1 MANNPQQ
8 REKTDCFYRITTDQT
23 TLYALSAQFIRF
35 YFQTAKSTVS
45 TEKFA
50 KDFFV
55 RNMIE
60 QNNPVLDIPFFLNSI
75 KKDFFPKEFRLILDP
90 NNTNAGGEDPKK
102 TISDAFLLRK
112 REIIAYYEELLK
124 IALQSNTPT
133 KLMTIAEFAE
143 YLSISQDTARELIKT
158 NKIPYY
164 AISERG
170 FRISVTALNTFLAAK
185 KSNKVAVTSEID
197 GSKSFTAIRDARA
210 KQKVQKQ
217 AQQPQKSS
225 NTNAKPQQEQQKK
238 NQGQAQNQ
246 QKSKPNNQQNN
257 NKNKPQ
263 NAQNQAKP
271 KPQKQQQIGEN
282 QRKNSAVEAEK
293 EKKDDFV
300 MPTVK
305 TLDVSINEPKKKQ
318 ESGVEKFNFD
328 DPKNIDFVGEDA
340 ETTLV
345 DAPKEQKEEKESKNE
360 TTENQNENQEKV
372 SNDAPL
378 EQSNSAKSEDK
389 KPKIDLEELNA
400 KPIPT
405 KNELTITEAE
415 RQLDEAL
422 KAQAEGKSISD
433 EKQEKPEKPQKKARK
448 KKVEVFGADLTID
461 DMMAEVKKAA
471 KEEPESA
478 DNKDVQAEE
487 KFSFDTEEEP
497 EDIPKEPEESSKIN
511 ADSDLDAEK
520 ETKIQ
525 DEKTTKE
532 DTQPTKKEN
541 TNTANEE
548 LDDADIAKSIT
559 QELSNQSSE
568 EASNN
573 ADVEPF
579 GFSDDDFDED
589 SIITP
594 FVPAPHADA
603 FADVEQ
609 GEENKENSSFDIIK
623 ENADEESDE
632 AKKEPKAAKK
642 RRPSIKYNTKE

>member
-55 RNMIE
+55 RNLIE

-75 KKDFFPKEFRLILDP
+75 KKDFFPKEFRLMLDP
-90 NNTNAGGEDPKK
+90 NNQNAGGEETKK

-112 REIIAYYEELLK
+112 REVIAYYEELLK

-164 AISERG
+164 ALSERG

-185 KSNKVAVTSEID
+185 KSNKIAVTSEID
-197 GSKSFTAIRDARA
+197 GSKSFTAIRDARVN
-210 KQKVQKQ
+210 QKAQRQ
-217 AQQPQKSS
+217 GQQPQKPS
-225 NTNAKPQQEQQKK
+225 NTNTKQQQEQQKK
-238 NQGQAQNQ
+238 NQGQTQNQ
-246 QKSKPNNQQNN
+246 QKDKPNNQQNN
-257 NKNKPQ
+257 NQNKPQ

-271 KPQKQQQIGEN
+271 KPQKQQQISEN

-328 DPKNIDFVGEDA
+328 DPKNIDFVGEDT
-340 ETTLV
+340 ETTLI
-345 DAPKEQKEEKESKNE
+345 DAPKEQEEEKDLKNKP
-360 TTENQNENQEKV
+360 TENTGKA

-378 EQSNSAKSEDK
+378 EQSESTKSEDE

-405 KNELTITEAE
+405 VNALTITEAE

-422 KAQAEGKSISD
+422 KAQEEGKSTPD

-448 KKVEVFGADLTID
+448 KNVEVFGADLTID
-461 DMMAEVKKAA
+461 DMMVEVEKAA

-487 KFSFDTEEEP
+487 KFNFDTEEEQ
-497 EDIPKEPEESSKIN
+497 KEVEKSNETN
-511 ADSDLDAEK
+511 GDGDLDSENYAEK
-520 ETKIQ
+520 PIEEDVKATR
-525 DEKTTKE
+525 KE
-532 DTQPTKKEN
+532 SK
-541 TNTANEE
+541 NTANED
-548 LDDADIAKSIT
+548 LDDADIAKSIA
-559 QELSNQSSE
+559 QELSNRSSE

-579 GFSDDDFDED
+579 DFSDDDFDED
-589 SIITP
+589 SIITL
-594 FVPAPHADA
+594 VTSAPHTENSVMEAQK
-603 FADVEQ
+603 EQ
-609 GEENKENSSFDIIK
+609 KEENSSFDIIK

-642 RRPSIKYNTKE
+642 HRPLIKYNTKE

>member
-23 TLYALSAQFIRF
+23 TLYALSAQFVRF

-75 KKDFFPKEFRLILDP
+75 KKDFFPKEFRLMLDP
-90 NNTNAGGEDPKK
+90 NSQNAGGEEPKK

-112 REIIAYYEELLK
+112 REVIAYYEELLK

-164 AISERG
+164 ALSERG
-170 FRISVTALNTFLAAK
+170 FRISVTAMNTFLAAK
-185 KSNKVAVTSEID
+185 KSNKIAVTSEID
-197 GSKSFTAIRDARA
+197 GSKSFTAIRDARVN
-210 KQKVQKQ
+210 QKAQRQ
-217 AQQPQKSS
+217 AQQPQKPS
-225 NTNAKPQQEQQKK
+225 NTSTKPQQEQQKK
-238 NQGQAQNQ
+238 SQEQVKNQ
-246 QKSKPNNQQNN
+246 QKNKPNNQQNN
-257 NKNKPQ
+257 SQNKPQ
-263 NAQNQAKP
+263 QSQNQTKP
-271 KPQKQQQIGEN
+271 KLQKQQQIGEN
-282 QRKNSAVEAEK
+282 QRKNSIIEAEK

-345 DAPKEQKEEKESKNE
+345 DAPKEQEEEKDLKNE
-360 TTENQNENQEKV
+360 PTENTGKA

-378 EQSNSAKSEDK
+378 EQSESIKSEDE

-405 KNELTITEAE
+405 VNALTITEAE

-422 KAQAEGKSISD
+422 KAQAEGKSTPD

-448 KKVEVFGADLTID
+448 KNVEVFGADLTID
-461 DMMAEVKKAA
+461 DMMVEVEKAA

-487 KFSFDTEEEP
+487 KFNFDTEEEQ
-497 EDIPKEPEESSKIN
+497 KEVEKSNETN
-511 ADSDLDAEK
+511 GDGDLDSENYAEK
-520 ETKIQ
+520 PIEEDVKATR
-525 DEKTTKE
+525 KE
-532 DTQPTKKEN
+532 SK
-541 TNTANEE
+541 NTANEE
-548 LDDADIAKSIT
+548 LDDADIAKSIA
-559 QELSNQSSE
+559 QELSNRSSE

-579 GFSDDDFDED
+579 DFSDDDFDED

-594 FVPAPHADA
+594 VTSAPHTENSVMEAQK
-603 FADVEQ
+603 EQ
-609 GEENKENSSFDIIK
+609 KEENSSFDIIK

-642 RRPSIKYNTKE
+642 HRPLIKYNTKE

>member
-55 RNMIE
+55 RNLIE

-75 KKDFFPKEFRLILDP
+75 KKDFFPKEFRLMLDP
-90 NNTNAGGEDPKK
+90 NNQNAGGEETKK

-112 REIIAYYEELLK
+112 REVIAYYEELLK

-164 AISERG
+164 ALSERG

-185 KSNKVAVTSEID
+185 KSNKIAVTSEID
-197 GSKSFTAIRDARA
+197 GSKSFTAIRDARVN
-210 KQKVQKQ
+210 QKAQRQ
-217 AQQPQKSS
+217 GQQPQKPS
-225 NTNAKPQQEQQKK
+225 NTNTKQQQEQQKK
-238 NQGQAQNQ
+238 NQGQTQNQ
-246 QKSKPNNQQNN
+246 QKDKPNNQQNN
-257 NKNKPQ
+257 NQNKPQ

-271 KPQKQQQIGEN
+271 KPQKQQQISEN

-328 DPKNIDFVGEDA
+328 DPKNIDFVGEDT
-340 ETTLV
+340 ETTLI
-345 DAPKEQKEEKESKNE
+345 DAPKEQEEEKDLKNKP
-360 TTENQNENQEKV
+360 TENTGKA

-378 EQSNSAKSEDK
+378 EQSESTKSEDE

-405 KNELTITEAE
+405 VNALTITEAE

-422 KAQAEGKSISD
+422 KAQEEGKSTPD

-448 KKVEVFGADLTID
+448 KNVEVFGADLTID
-461 DMMAEVKKAA
+461 DMMVEVEKAA

-487 KFSFDTEEEP
+487 KFNFDTEEEQ
-497 EDIPKEPEESSKIN
+497 KEVEKSNETN
-511 ADSDLDAEK
+511 GDGDLDSENYAEK
-520 ETKIQ
+520 PIEEDVKATR
-525 DEKTTKE
+525 KE
-532 DTQPTKKEN
+532 SK
-541 TNTANEE
+541 NTANED
-548 LDDADIAKSIT
+548 LDDADIAKSIA
-559 QELSNQSSE
+559 QELSNRSSE

-579 GFSDDDFDED
+579 DFSDDDFDED

-594 FVPAPHADA
+594 VTSAPHTENSVMEAQK
-603 FADVEQ
+603 EQ
-609 GEENKENSSFDIIK
+609 KEENSSFDIIK

-642 RRPSIKYNTKE
+642 HRPLIKYNTKE

>member
-246 QKSKPNNQQNN
+246 QKSKPNNQQNSN
-257 NKNKPQ
+257 QNKPQ
-263 NAQNQAKP
+263 QPQNQTKP
-271 KPQKQQQIGEN
+271 KPQKQQQNSEN
-282 QRKNSAVEAEK
+282 QRKNSVVEAEK
-293 EKKDDFV
+293 EKKDNFV
-300 MPTVK
+300 MPPVK

-318 ESGVEKFNFD
+318 ESDVEKFDFD

-378 EQSNSAKSEDK
+378 EQSESEKPEDE

-497 EDIPKEPEESSKIN
+497 EDALKESKKSSKIN
-511 ADSDLDAEK
+511 ADRDLDVENDAEK
-520 ETKIQ
+520 SVE
-525 DEKTTKE
+525 E
-532 DTQPTKKEN
+532 DAQPTEKEN
-541 TNTANEE
+541 TNTVNEE
-548 LDDADIAKSIT
+548 LDDADIAKSIA

-579 GFSDDDFDED
+579 DFSDDDFDED

-594 FVPAPHADA
+594 FAPASRADA
-603 FADVEQ
+603 FAGVEQ
-609 GEENKENSSFDIIK
+609 EEGREENSSFDIIE
-623 ENADEESDE
+623 ENADEESDKV
-632 AKKEPKAAKK
+632 KKESKTARK
-642 RRPSIKYNTKE
+642 RRPLIKYNTKE

>member
-246 QKSKPNNQQNN
+246 QKSKPNNQQNSN
-257 NKNKPQ
+257 QNKPQ
-263 NAQNQAKP
+263 QPQNQTKP
-271 KPQKQQQIGEN
+271 KPQKQQQNSEN
-282 QRKNSAVEAEK
+282 QRKNSVVEAEK
-293 EKKDDFV
+293 EKKDNFV
-300 MPTVK
+300 MPPVK

-318 ESGVEKFNFD
+318 ESDVEKFDFD

-378 EQSNSAKSEDK
+378 EQSESEKPEDE

-497 EDIPKEPEESSKIN
+497 EDALKESKKSSKIN
-511 ADSDLDAEK
+511 ADRDLDVENDAEK
-520 ETKIQ
+520 SVE
-525 DEKTTKE
+525 E
-532 DTQPTKKEN
+532 DAQPTEKEN

-548 LDDADIAKSIT
+548 LDDADIAKSIA

-579 GFSDDDFDED
+579 DFSDDDFDED

-594 FVPAPHADA
+594 FAPASRADA
-603 FADVEQ
+603 FAGVEQ
-609 GEENKENSSFDIIK
+609 EEGREENSSFDIIE
-623 ENADEESDE
+623 ENADEESDKV
-632 AKKEPKAAKK
+632 KKESKTARK
-642 RRPSIKYNTKE
+642 RRPLIKYNTKE

>member
-60 QNNPVLDIPFFLNSI
+60 QNSPVLDIPFFLNSI

-246 QKSKPNNQQNN
+246 QKSKPNNQQNSN
-257 NKNKPQ
+257 QNKPQ
-263 NAQNQAKP
+263 QPQNQTKP
-271 KPQKQQQIGEN
+271 KPQKQQQNSEN
-282 QRKNSAVEAEK
+282 QRKNSVVEAEK
-293 EKKDDFV
+293 EKKDNFV
-300 MPTVK
+300 MPPVK

-318 ESGVEKFNFD
+318 ESDVEKFDFD

-360 TTENQNENQEKV
+360 TTENQNKNQEKV

-378 EQSNSAKSEDK
+378 EQSESEKPEDE

-497 EDIPKEPEESSKIN
+497 EDALKESKKSSKIN
-511 ADSDLDAEK
+511 ADRDLDVENDAEK
-520 ETKIQ
+520 SVE
-525 DEKTTKE
+525 E
-532 DTQPTKKEN
+532 DAQPTEKEN

-548 LDDADIAKSIT
+548 LDDADIAKSIA

-579 GFSDDDFDED
+579 DFSDDDFDED

-594 FVPAPHADA
+594 VTSAPHTENSVMEAQK
-603 FADVEQ
+603 EQ
-609 GEENKENSSFDIIK
+609 KEENSSSDIIK

-642 RRPSIKYNTKE
+642 HRPLIKYNTKE

>member
-75 KKDFFPKEFRLILDP
+75 KKDFFPKEFRLMLDP
-90 NNTNAGGEDPKK
+90 NSQNAGGEEPKK

-112 REIIAYYEELLK
+112 REVIAYYEELLK

-164 AISERG
+164 ALSERG
-170 FRISVTALNTFLAAK
+170 FRISVTAMNTFLAAK
-185 KSNKVAVTSEID
+185 KSNKIAVTSEID
-197 GSKSFTAIRDARA
+197 GSKSFTAIRDARVN
-210 KQKVQKQ
+210 QKAQRQ
-217 AQQPQKSS
+217 AQQPQKPS
-225 NTNAKPQQEQQKK
+225 NTSTKPQQEQQKK
-238 NQGQAQNQ
+238 SQEQVKNQ
-246 QKSKPNNQQNN
+246 QKNKPNNQQNN
-257 NKNKPQ
+257 SQNKPQ
-263 NAQNQAKP
+263 QSQNQTKP
-271 KPQKQQQIGEN
+271 KLQKQQQIGEN

-340 ETTLV
+340 ETTLIN
-345 DAPKEQKEEKESKNE
+345 APKEQEEEKDLKNKP
-360 TTENQNENQEKV
+360 TENTGKA

-378 EQSNSAKSEDK
+378 EQSESTKSEDE

-405 KNELTITEAE
+405 VNALTITEAE

-422 KAQAEGKSISD
+422 KAQAEGKSTPD
-433 EKQEKPEKPQKKARK
+433 EKQEKPEKQQKKARK
-448 KKVEVFGADLTID
+448 KNVEVFGADLTID
-461 DMMAEVKKAA
+461 DMMVEVEKAA

-487 KFSFDTEEEP
+487 KFNFDTEEEQ
-497 EDIPKEPEESSKIN
+497 KEVEKSNETN
-511 ADSDLDAEK
+511 GDGDLDSENYAEK
-520 ETKIQ
+520 PIEEDVKATR
-525 DEKTTKE
+525 KE
-532 DTQPTKKEN
+532 SK
-541 TNTANEE
+541 NTANED
-548 LDDADIAKSIT
+548 LDDADIAKSIA
-559 QELSNQSSE
+559 QELSNRSSE

-579 GFSDDDFDED
+579 DFSDDDFDED

-594 FVPAPHADA
+594 VTSAPHTENSVMEAQK
-603 FADVEQ
+603 EQ
-609 GEENKENSSFDIIK
+609 KEENSSFDIIK

-642 RRPSIKYNTKE
+642 HRPLIKYNTKE

>member
-246 QKSKPNNQQNN
+246 QKSKPNNQQNSN
-257 NKNKPQ
+257 QNKPQ
-263 NAQNQAKP
+263 QPQNQTKP
-271 KPQKQQQIGEN
+271 KPQKQQQNSEN
-282 QRKNSAVEAEK
+282 QRKNSVVEAEK
-293 EKKDDFV
+293 EKKDNFV
-300 MPTVK
+300 MPPVK

-318 ESGVEKFNFD
+318 ESDVEKFDFD

-497 EDIPKEPEESSKIN
+497 EDALKESKKSSKIN
-511 ADSDLDAEK
+511 ADRDLDVENDAEK
-520 ETKIQ
+520 SVE
-525 DEKTTKE
+525 E
-532 DTQPTKKEN
+532 DAQPTEKEN

-548 LDDADIAKSIT
+548 LDDADIAKSIA

-579 GFSDDDFDED
+579 DFSDDDFDED

-594 FVPAPHADA
+594 VTSAPHTENSVMEAQK
-603 FADVEQ
+603 EQ
-609 GEENKENSSFDIIK
+609 KEENSSSDIIK

-642 RRPSIKYNTKE
+642 HRPLIKYNTKE

>member
-246 QKSKPNNQQNN
+246 QKGKPNNQQNN
-257 NKNKPQ
+257 SQNKPQ

-271 KPQKQQQIGEN
+271 KPQKQQQNSEN
-282 QRKNSAVEAEK
+282 QRKNSVVEAEK
-293 EKKDDFV
+293 EKKDNFV
-300 MPTVK
+300 MPPVK

-318 ESGVEKFNFD
+318 ESDVEKFDFD

-345 DAPKEQKEEKESKNE
+345 DAPKEQKEEKKSKNE

-378 EQSNSAKSEDK
+378 EQSESEKPEDE

-478 DNKDVQAEE
+478 DNKDVQVKE

-497 EDIPKEPEESSKIN
+497 EDALKEPKKSSKIN
-511 ADSDLDAEK
+511 ANRDLDVENDAEK
-520 ETKIQ
+520 SVE
-525 DEKTTKE
+525 E
-532 DTQPTKKEN
+532 DAQPTEKEN

-548 LDDADIAKSIT
+548 LDDADIAKSIA

-579 GFSDDDFDED
+579 DFSDDDFDED

-594 FVPAPHADA
+594 FAPASRADA
-603 FADVEQ
+603 FAGVEQ
-609 GEENKENSSFDIIK
+609 EEGREENSSFDIIE
-623 ENADEESDE
+623 ENADEESDKV
-632 AKKEPKAAKK
+632 KKESKTARK
-642 RRPSIKYNTKE
+642 RRPLIKYNTKE

>member
-55 RNMIE
+55 RNLIE

-75 KKDFFPKEFRLILDP
+75 KKDFFPKEFRLMLDP
-90 NNTNAGGEDPKK
+90 NNQNAGGEETKK

-112 REIIAYYEELLK
+112 REVIAYYEELLK

-164 AISERG
+164 ALSERG

-185 KSNKVAVTSEID
+185 KSNKIAVTSEID
-197 GSKSFTAIRDARA
+197 GNKSFTAIRDARA
-210 KQKVQKQ
+210 NQKAQRQ
-217 AQQPQKSS
+217 AQQPQKPS
-225 NTNAKPQQEQQKK
+225 NTSTKQQQEQQKK
-238 NQGQAQNQ
+238 NQGQTQNQ
-246 QKSKPNNQQNN
+246 QKDKPNNQQNN
-257 NKNKPQ
+257 NQNKPQ

-340 ETTLV
+340 ETTLI
-345 DAPKEQKEEKESKNE
+345 DAPKEQEEEKDLKNKP
-360 TTENQNENQEKV
+360 TENTGKA

-378 EQSNSAKSEDK
+378 EQSESTKSEDE

-405 KNELTITEAE
+405 VNALTITEAE

-422 KAQAEGKSISD
+422 KAQAEGKSTPD

-448 KKVEVFGADLTID
+448 KNVEVFGADLTID
-461 DMMAEVKKAA
+461 DMMVEVEKAA
-471 KEEPESA
+471 KEESESA

-487 KFSFDTEEEP
+487 KFNFDTEEEQ
-497 EDIPKEPEESSKIN
+497 KEVEKSNETN
-511 ADSDLDAEK
+511 GDGDLDSENYAEK
-520 ETKIQ
+520 PIEEDVKATR
-525 DEKTTKE
+525 KE
-532 DTQPTKKEN
+532 SK
-541 TNTANEE
+541 NTANEE
-548 LDDADIAKSIT
+548 LDDADIAKSIA
-559 QELSNQSSE
+559 QELSNRSSE

-579 GFSDDDFDED
+579 DFSDDDFDED

-594 FVPAPHADA
+594 VTSAPHTENSVMEAQK
-603 FADVEQ
+603 EQ
-609 GEENKENSSFDIIK
+609 KEENSSFDIIK
-623 ENADEESDE
+623 ENADEESDG

-642 RRPSIKYNTKE
+642 HRPLIKYNTKE

>member
-75 KKDFFPKEFRLILDP
+75 KKDFFPKEFRLMLDP
-90 NNTNAGGEDPKK
+90 NSQNAGGEEPKK

-112 REIIAYYEELLK
+112 REVIAYYEELLK

-164 AISERG
+164 ALSERG
-170 FRISVTALNTFLAAK
+170 FRISVTAMNTFLAAK
-185 KSNKVAVTSEID
+185 KSNKIAVTSEID
-197 GSKSFTAIRDARA
+197 GSKSFTAIRDARVN
-210 KQKVQKQ
+210 QKAQRQ
-217 AQQPQKSS
+217 AQQPQKPS
-225 NTNAKPQQEQQKK
+225 NTSTKPQQEQQKK
-238 NQGQAQNQ
+238 SQEQVKNQ
-246 QKSKPNNQQNN
+246 QKNKPNNQQNN
-257 NKNKPQ
+257 SQNKPQ
-263 NAQNQAKP
+263 QSQNQTKP
-271 KPQKQQQIGEN
+271 KLQKQQQIGEN

-305 TLDVSINEPKKKQ
+305 TLDVSINDPKKKQ

-340 ETTLV
+340 ETTLI
-345 DAPKEQKEEKESKNE
+345 DAPKEQEEEKDLKNKP
-360 TTENQNENQEKV
+360 TENTGKA

-378 EQSNSAKSEDK
+378 EQSESTKSEDE

-405 KNELTITEAE
+405 VNALTITEAE

-422 KAQAEGKSISD
+422 KAQAEGKSTPD

-448 KKVEVFGADLTID
+448 KNVEVFGADLTID
-461 DMMAEVKKAA
+461 DMMVEVEKAA
-471 KEEPESA
+471 KEEPGSA

-487 KFSFDTEEEP
+487 KFNFDTEEEQ
-497 EDIPKEPEESSKIN
+497 KEVEKSNETN
-511 ADSDLDAEK
+511 GDGDLDSENYAEK
-520 ETKIQ
+520 PIEEDVKATR
-525 DEKTTKE
+525 KE
-532 DTQPTKKEN
+532 SKK
-541 TNTANEE
+541 TANEE
-548 LDDADIAKSIT
+548 LDDADIAKSIA
-559 QELSNQSSE
+559 QELSNRSSE

-579 GFSDDDFDED
+579 DFSDDDFDED

-594 FVPAPHADA
+594 VTSAPHTENSVMEAQK
-603 FADVEQ
+603 EQ
-609 GEENKENSSFDIIK
+609 KEENSSFDIIK

-632 AKKEPKAAKK
+632 AKKEPKVAKK
-642 RRPSIKYNTKE
+642 HRPLIKYNTKE

>member
-210 KQKVQKQ
+210 KQKVQRQ

-246 QKSKPNNQQNN
+246 QKSKPNNQQNSN
-257 NKNKPQ
+257 QNKPQ
-263 NAQNQAKP
+263 QPQNQTKP
-271 KPQKQQQIGEN
+271 KPQKQQQNSEN
-282 QRKNSAVEAEK
+282 QRKNSVVEAEK
-293 EKKDDFV
+293 EKKDNFV
-300 MPTVK
+300 MPPVK

-318 ESGVEKFNFD
+318 ESDVEKFDFD

-360 TTENQNENQEKV
+360 TTENQNKNQEKV

-378 EQSNSAKSEDK
+378 EQSESEKPEDE

-422 KAQAEGKSISD
+422 KAQAEGKSTPD

-478 DNKDVQAEE
+478 DNKDVQVKE

-497 EDIPKEPEESSKIN
+497 EDALKEPKKSSKIN
-511 ADSDLDAEK
+511 ANRDLDVENDAEK
-520 ETKIQ
+520 SVE
-525 DEKTTKE
+525 E
-532 DTQPTKKEN
+532 DAQPTEKEN

-548 LDDADIAKSIT
+548 LDDADIAKSIA

-579 GFSDDDFDED
+579 DFSDDDFDED

-594 FVPAPHADA
+594 VTSAPHTENSVMEAQK
-603 FADVEQ
+603 EQ
-609 GEENKENSSFDIIK
+609 KEENSSSDIIK

-642 RRPSIKYNTKE
+642 HRPLIKYNTKE

>member
-55 RNMIE
+55 RNLIE

-75 KKDFFPKEFRLILDP
+75 KKDFFPKEFRLMLDP
-90 NNTNAGGEDPKK
+90 NNQNAGGEETKK

-112 REIIAYYEELLK
+112 REVIAYYEELLK

-164 AISERG
+164 ALSERG
-170 FRISVTALNTFLAAK
+170 FRISVTAMNTFLAAK
-185 KSNKVAVTSEID
+185 KSNKIAVTSEID
-197 GSKSFTAIRDARA
+197 GSKSFTAIRDARVN
-210 KQKVQKQ
+210 QKAQRQ
-217 AQQPQKSS
+217 AQQPQKPS
-225 NTNAKPQQEQQKK
+225 NTSTKPQQEQQKK
-238 NQGQAQNQ
+238 SQEQVKNQ
-246 QKSKPNNQQNN
+246 QKNKPNNQQNN
-257 NKNKPQ
+257 SQNKPQ
-263 NAQNQAKP
+263 QSQNQTKP
-271 KPQKQQQIGEN
+271 KLQKQQQIGEN

-340 ETTLV
+340 ETTLI
-345 DAPKEQKEEKESKNE
+345 DAPKEQEEEKDLKNKP
-360 TTENQNENQEKV
+360 TENTGKA

-378 EQSNSAKSEDK
+378 EQSESTKSEDE

-405 KNELTITEAE
+405 VNALTITEAE

-422 KAQAEGKSISD
+422 KAQAEGKSTPD
-433 EKQEKPEKPQKKARK
+433 EKQEKPEKQQKKARK
-448 KKVEVFGADLTID
+448 KNVEVFGADLTID
-461 DMMAEVKKAA
+461 DMMVEVEKAA

-487 KFSFDTEEEP
+487 KFNFDTEEEQ
-497 EDIPKEPEESSKIN
+497 KEVEKSNETN
-511 ADSDLDAEK
+511 GDGDLDSENYAEK
-520 ETKIQ
+520 PIEEDVKATR
-525 DEKTTKE
+525 KE
-532 DTQPTKKEN
+532 SK
-541 TNTANEE
+541 NTANEE
-548 LDDADIAKSIT
+548 LDDADIAKSIA
-559 QELSNQSSE
+559 QELSNRSSE

-579 GFSDDDFDED
+579 DFSDDDFDED

-594 FVPAPHADA
+594 VTSAPHTENSVMEAQK
-603 FADVEQ
+603 EQ
-609 GEENKENSSFDIIK
+609 KEENSSFDIIK

-642 RRPSIKYNTKE
+642 HRPLIKYNTKE

>member
-55 RNMIE
+55 RNLIE

-75 KKDFFPKEFRLILDP
+75 KKDFFPKEFRLMLDP
-90 NNTNAGGEDPKK
+90 NNQNAGGEETKK

-112 REIIAYYEELLK
+112 REVIAYYEELLK

-164 AISERG
+164 ALSERG

-185 KSNKVAVTSEID
+185 KSNKIAVTSEID
-197 GSKSFTAIRDARA
+197 GNKSFTAIRDARA
-210 KQKVQKQ
+210 NQKAQRQV
-217 AQQPQKSS
+217 QQPQKPS
-225 NTNAKPQQEQQKK
+225 NTSTKQQQEQQKK
-238 NQGQAQNQ
+238 NQGQTQNQ
-246 QKSKPNNQQNN
+246 QKDKPNNQQNN
-257 NKNKPQ
+257 NQNKPQ
-263 NAQNQAKP
+263 NVQNQAKP

-340 ETTLV
+340 ETTLI
-345 DAPKEQKEEKESKNE
+345 DAPKEQEEEKDLKNKP
-360 TTENQNENQEKV
+360 TENTGKA

-378 EQSNSAKSEDK
+378 DQSESTKSEDE

-405 KNELTITEAE
+405 VNALTITEAE

-422 KAQAEGKSISD
+422 KAQAEGKSTPD

-478 DNKDVQAEE
+478 DNKDVQVKE

-497 EDIPKEPEESSKIN
+497 EDALKEPKKSSKIN
-511 ADSDLDAEK
+511 ANRDLDVENDAEK
-520 ETKIQ
+520 SVE
-525 DEKTTKE
+525 E
-532 DTQPTKKEN
+532 DAQPTEKEN

-548 LDDADIAKSIT
+548 LDDADIAKSIA

-579 GFSDDDFDED
+579 DFSDDDFDED

-594 FVPAPHADA
+594 VTSAPHTENSVMEAQK
-603 FADVEQ
+603 EQ
-609 GEENKENSSFDIIK
+609 KEENSSSDIIK

-642 RRPSIKYNTKE
+642 HRPLIKYNTKE

>member
-75 KKDFFPKEFRLILDP
+75 KKDFFPKEFRLMLDP
-90 NNTNAGGEDPKK
+90 NSQNAGGEEPKK

-112 REIIAYYEELLK
+112 REVIAYYEELLK

-164 AISERG
+164 ALSERG
-170 FRISVTALNTFLAAK
+170 FRISVTAMNTFLAAK
-185 KSNKVAVTSEID
+185 KSNKIAVTSEID
-197 GSKSFTAIRDARA
+197 GSKSFTAIRDARVN
-210 KQKVQKQ
+210 QKAQRQ
-217 AQQPQKSS
+217 AQQPQKPS
-225 NTNAKPQQEQQKK
+225 NTSTKPQQEQQKK
-238 NQGQAQNQ
+238 SQEQVKNQ
-246 QKSKPNNQQNN
+246 QKNKPNNQQNN
-257 NKNKPQ
+257 SQNKPQ
-263 NAQNQAKP
+263 QSQNQTKP
-271 KPQKQQQIGEN
+271 KLQKQQQIGEN

-345 DAPKEQKEEKESKNE
+345 DAPKEQEEEKDLKNE
-360 TTENQNENQEKV
+360 PTENTGKA

-378 EQSNSAKSEDK
+378 EQSESIKSEDE

-405 KNELTITEAE
+405 VNALTITEAE

-422 KAQAEGKSISD
+422 KAQAEGKSTPD
-433 EKQEKPEKPQKKARK
+433 EKQEKPEKQQKKARK
-448 KKVEVFGADLTID
+448 KNVEVFGADLTID
-461 DMMAEVKKAA
+461 DMMVEVEKAA

-487 KFSFDTEEEP
+487 KFNFDTEEEQ
-497 EDIPKEPEESSKIN
+497 KEVEKSNETN
-511 ADSDLDAEK
+511 GDGDLDSENYAEK
-520 ETKIQ
+520 PIEEDVKATR
-525 DEKTTKE
+525 KE
-532 DTQPTKKEN
+532 SK
-541 TNTANEE
+541 NTANEE
-548 LDDADIAKSIT
+548 LDDADIAKSIA
-559 QELSNQSSE
+559 QELSNRSSE

-579 GFSDDDFDED
+579 DFSDDDFDED

-594 FVPAPHADA
+594 VTSAPHTENSVMEAQK
-603 FADVEQ
+603 EQ
-609 GEENKENSSFDIIK
+609 KEENSSFDIIK

-642 RRPSIKYNTKE
+642 HRPLIKYNTKE

>member
-210 KQKVQKQ
+210 KQKAQKQ
-217 AQQPQKSS
+217 AQQPQKPS
-225 NTNAKPQQEQQKK
+225 NINTKQQQEQQKK
-238 NQGQAQNQ
+238 NHEQAQNK
-246 QKSKPNNQQNN
+246 QKNKPNNQQNSN
-257 NKNKPQ
+257 QNKPQ
-263 NAQNQAKP
+263 QSQNQAKP
-271 KPQKQQQIGEN
+271 KPQKQQQNSEN
-282 QRKNSAVEAEK
+282 QRKNSVVEAEK
-293 EKKDDFV
+293 EKKDNFV
-300 MPTVK
+300 MPPVK

-318 ESGVEKFNFD
+318 ESDVEKFDFD

-378 EQSNSAKSEDK
+378 EQSESEKPEDE

-478 DNKDVQAEE
+478 DNKDVQVKE

-497 EDIPKEPEESSKIN
+497 EDALKEPKKSSKIN
-511 ADSDLDAEK
+511 ANRDLDVENDAEK
-520 ETKIQ
+520 SVE
-525 DEKTTKE
+525 E
-532 DTQPTKKEN
+532 DAQPTEKEN

-548 LDDADIAKSIT
+548 LDDADIAKSIA
-559 QELSNQSSE
+559 QELFNQSSE

-579 GFSDDDFDED
+579 DFSDDDFDED

-594 FVPAPHADA
+594 VTSAPHTENSVMEAQK
-603 FADVEQ
+603 EQ
-609 GEENKENSSFDIIK
+609 KEENSSSDIIK

-642 RRPSIKYNTKE
+642 HRPLIKYNTKE

>member
-433 EKQEKPEKPQKKARK
+433 EKQEKHEKPQKKARK

-487 KFSFDTEEEP
+487 KFSFDTEEEQ
-497 EDIPKEPEESSKIN
+497 KEVEKSNETN
-511 ADSDLDAEK
+511 GDGDLDSENYAEK
-520 ETKIQ
+520 PIEEDVKATR
-525 DEKTTKE
+525 KE
-532 DTQPTKKEN
+532 SK
-541 TNTANEE
+541 NTANED
-548 LDDADIAKSIT
+548 LDDADIAKSIA
-559 QELSNQSSE
+559 QELSNRSSE

-579 GFSDDDFDED
+579 DFSDDDFDED

-594 FVPAPHADA
+594 VTSAPHTENSVMEAQK
-603 FADVEQ
+603 EQ
-609 GEENKENSSFDIIK
+609 KEENSSFDIIK

-642 RRPSIKYNTKE
+642 HRPLIKYNTKE

>member
-55 RNMIE
+55 RNLIE

-75 KKDFFPKEFRLILDP
+75 KKDFFPKEFRLMLDP
-90 NNTNAGGEDPKK
+90 NNQNTGGEETKK

-112 REIIAYYEELLK
+112 REVIAYYEELLK

-164 AISERG
+164 ALSERG

-185 KSNKVAVTSEID
+185 KSNKIAVTSEIN
-197 GSKSFTAIRDARA
+197 GNKSFTAIRDARA
-210 KQKVQKQ
+210 NQKAQRQ
-217 AQQPQKSS
+217 AQQPQKPS
-225 NTNAKPQQEQQKK
+225 NTSTKQQQEQQKK
-238 NQGQAQNQ
+238 NQRQTQNQ
-246 QKSKPNNQQNN
+246 QKDKPNNQQNN
-257 NKNKPQ
+257 NQNKPQ
-263 NAQNQAKP
+263 NVQNQAKP

-340 ETTLV
+340 ETTLI
-345 DAPKEQKEEKESKNE
+345 DAPKEQEEEKDLKNKP
-360 TTENQNENQEKV
+360 TENTGKA

-378 EQSNSAKSEDK
+378 DQSESTKSEDE

-405 KNELTITEAE
+405 VNALTITEAE

-422 KAQAEGKSISD
+422 KAQAEGKSTPD

-448 KKVEVFGADLTID
+448 KNVEVFGADLTID
-461 DMMAEVKKAA
+461 DMMVEVEKVA

-487 KFSFDTEEEP
+487 KFNFDTEEEQ
-497 EDIPKEPEESSKIN
+497 KEVEKSNETN
-511 ADSDLDAEK
+511 GDGDLDSENYAEK
-520 ETKIQ
+520 PIEEDVKATR
-525 DEKTTKE
+525 KE
-532 DTQPTKKEN
+532 SK
-541 TNTANEE
+541 NTANEE
-548 LDDADIAKSIT
+548 LDDADIAKSIA
-559 QELSNQSSE
+559 QERSNRSSE

-579 GFSDDDFDED
+579 DFSDDDFDED

-594 FVPAPHADA
+594 VTSAPHTENSVMEAQK
-603 FADVEQ
+603 EQ
-609 GEENKENSSFDIIK
+609 KEENSSFDIIK

-642 RRPSIKYNTKE
+642 HRPLIKYNTKE

>member
-75 KKDFFPKEFRLILDP
+75 KKDFFPKEFRLMLDP
-90 NNTNAGGEDPKK
+90 NSQNAGGEEPKK

-112 REIIAYYEELLK
+112 REVIAYYEELLK

-164 AISERG
+164 ALSERG
-170 FRISVTALNTFLAAK
+170 FRISVTAMNTFLAAK
-185 KSNKVAVTSEID
+185 KSNKIAVTSEID
-197 GSKSFTAIRDARA
+197 GSKSFTAIRDARVN
-210 KQKVQKQ
+210 QKAQRQ
-217 AQQPQKSS
+217 AQQPQKPS
-225 NTNAKPQQEQQKK
+225 NTSTKPQQEQQKK
-238 NQGQAQNQ
+238 SQEQVKNQ
-246 QKSKPNNQQNN
+246 QKNKPNNQQNN
-257 NKNKPQ
+257 SQNKPQ
-263 NAQNQAKP
+263 QSQNQTKP
-271 KPQKQQQIGEN
+271 KLQKQQQIGEN

-340 ETTLV
+340 ETTLI
-345 DAPKEQKEEKESKNE
+345 DAPKEQEEEKDLKNKP
-360 TTENQNENQEKV
+360 TENTGKA

-378 EQSNSAKSEDK
+378 EQSESTKSEDE

-405 KNELTITEAE
+405 VNALTITEAE

-422 KAQAEGKSISD
+422 KAQEEGKSTPD

-448 KKVEVFGADLTID
+448 KNVEVFGADLTID
-461 DMMAEVKKAA
+461 DMMVEVEKAA

-487 KFSFDTEEEP
+487 KFNFDTEEEQ
-497 EDIPKEPEESSKIN
+497 KEVEKSNETN
-511 ADSDLDAEK
+511 GDGDLDNENYAEK
-520 ETKIQ
+520 PIEEDVKATR
-525 DEKTTKE
+525 KE
-532 DTQPTKKEN
+532 SK
-541 TNTANEE
+541 NTANED
-548 LDDADIAKSIT
+548 LDDADIAKSIA
-559 QELSNQSSE
+559 QELSNRSSE

-579 GFSDDDFDED
+579 DFSDDDFDED
-589 SIITP
+589 YIITP
-594 FVPAPHADA
+594 VTSAPHTENSVMEAQK
-603 FADVEQ
+603 EQ
-609 GEENKENSSFDIIK
+609 KEENSSFDIIK

-642 RRPSIKYNTKE
+642 HRPLIKYNTKE

>member
-55 RNMIE
+55 RNLIE

-75 KKDFFPKEFRLILDP
+75 KKDFFPKEFRLMLDP
-90 NNTNAGGEDPKK
+90 NNQNAGGEETKK

-112 REIIAYYEELLK
+112 REVIAYYEELLK

-164 AISERG
+164 ALSERG

-185 KSNKVAVTSEID
+185 KSNKIAVTSEID
-197 GSKSFTAIRDARA
+197 GSKSFTAIRDARVN
-210 KQKVQKQ
+210 QKAQRQ
-217 AQQPQKSS
+217 GQQPQKPS
-225 NTNAKPQQEQQKK
+225 NTNTKQQQEQQKK
-238 NQGQAQNQ
+238 NQGQTQNQ
-246 QKSKPNNQQNN
+246 QKDKPNNQQNN
-257 NKNKPQ
+257 NQNKPQ

-271 KPQKQQQIGEN
+271 KPQKQQQISEN

-328 DPKNIDFVGEDA
+328 DPKDE
-340 ETTLV
+340 
-345 DAPKEQKEEKESKNE
+345 
-360 TTENQNENQEKV
+360 
-372 SNDAPL
+372 
-378 EQSNSAKSEDK
+378 

-405 KNELTITEAE
+405 VNALTITEAE

-422 KAQAEGKSISD
+422 KAQEEGKSTPD

-448 KKVEVFGADLTID
+448 KNVEVFGADLTID
-461 DMMAEVKKAA
+461 DMMVEVEKAA

-487 KFSFDTEEEP
+487 KFNFDTEEEQ
-497 EDIPKEPEESSKIN
+497 KEVEKSNETN
-511 ADSDLDAEK
+511 GDGDLDSENYAEK
-520 ETKIQ
+520 PIEEDVKATR
-525 DEKTTKE
+525 KE
-532 DTQPTKKEN
+532 SK
-541 TNTANEE
+541 NTANED
-548 LDDADIAKSIT
+548 LDDADIAKSIA
-559 QELSNQSSE
+559 QELSNRSSE

-579 GFSDDDFDED
+579 DFSDDDFDED

-594 FVPAPHADA
+594 VTSAPHTENSVMEAQK
-603 FADVEQ
+603 EQ
-609 GEENKENSSFDIIK
+609 KEENSSFDIIK

-642 RRPSIKYNTKE
+642 HRPLIKYNTKE

>member
-55 RNMIE
+55 RNLIE

-75 KKDFFPKEFRLILDP
+75 KKDFFPKEFRLMLNP
-90 NNTNAGGEDPKK
+90 NNQNAGGEETKK

-112 REIIAYYEELLK
+112 REVIAYYEELLK

-143 YLSISQDTARELIKT
+143 YLSISQDTARKLIKT

-164 AISERG
+164 ALSERG

-185 KSNKVAVTSEID
+185 KSNKIAVTSEIN
-197 GSKSFTAIRDARA
+197 GSKSFTAIRDARVN
-210 KQKVQKQ
+210 QKAQRQ
-217 AQQPQKSS
+217 GQQPQKPS
-225 NTNAKPQQEQQKK
+225 NTNTKQQQEQQKD
-238 NQGQAQNQ
+238 
-246 QKSKPNNQQNN
+246 KPNNQQNN
-257 NKNKPQ
+257 NQNKPQ

-271 KPQKQQQIGEN
+271 KPQKQQQISEN

-328 DPKNIDFVGEDA
+328 DPKNIDFVGEDT
-340 ETTLV
+340 ETTLI
-345 DAPKEQKEEKESKNE
+345 DAPKEQEEEKDLKNKP
-360 TTENQNENQEKV
+360 TENTGKA

-378 EQSNSAKSEDK
+378 EQSESTKSEDE

-405 KNELTITEAE
+405 VNALTITEAE

-422 KAQAEGKSISD
+422 KAQAEGKSTPD

-448 KKVEVFGADLTID
+448 KNVEVFGADLTID
-461 DMMAEVKKAA
+461 DMMVEVEKAA

-487 KFSFDTEEEP
+487 KFNFDTEEEQ
-497 EDIPKEPEESSKIN
+497 KEVEKSNETN
-511 ADSDLDAEK
+511 GDGDLDSENYAEK
-520 ETKIQ
+520 PIEEDVKATR
-525 DEKTTKE
+525 KE
-532 DTQPTKKEN
+532 SK
-541 TNTANEE
+541 NTANED
-548 LDDADIAKSIT
+548 LDDADIAKSIA
-559 QELSNQSSE
+559 QELSNRSSE

-579 GFSDDDFDED
+579 DFSDDDFDED

-594 FVPAPHADA
+594 VTSAPHTENSVMEAQK
-603 FADVEQ
+603 EQ
-609 GEENKENSSFDIIK
+609 KEENSSFDIIK

-642 RRPSIKYNTKE
+642 HRPLIKYNTKE

>member
-75 KKDFFPKEFRLILDP
+75 KKDFFPKEFRLMLDP
-90 NNTNAGGEDPKK
+90 NSQNAGGEEPKK

-112 REIIAYYEELLK
+112 REVIAYYEELLK

-164 AISERG
+164 ALSERG

-185 KSNKVAVTSEID
+185 KSNKIAVTSEID
-197 GSKSFTAIRDARA
+197 GSKSFTAIRDARVN
-210 KQKVQKQ
+210 QKAQRQ
-217 AQQPQKSS
+217 AQQPQKPS
-225 NTNAKPQQEQQKK
+225 NTSTKPQQEQQKK
-238 NQGQAQNQ
+238 SQEQVKNQ
-246 QKSKPNNQQNN
+246 QKNKPNNQQNN
-257 NKNKPQ
+257 SQNKPQ
-263 NAQNQAKP
+263 QSQNQTKP
-271 KPQKQQQIGEN
+271 KLQKQQQISEN
-282 QRKNSAVEAEK
+282 QRKNSIIEAEK

-345 DAPKEQKEEKESKNE
+345 DAPKEQEEEKDLKNE
-360 TTENQNENQEKV
+360 PTENTGKA

-378 EQSNSAKSEDK
+378 EQSESIKSEDE

-405 KNELTITEAE
+405 VNALTITEAE

-422 KAQAEGKSISD
+422 KAQAEGKSTPD

-448 KKVEVFGADLTID
+448 KNVEVFGADLTID
-461 DMMAEVKKAA
+461 DMMVEVEKAA

-487 KFSFDTEEEP
+487 KFNFDTEEEQ
-497 EDIPKEPEESSKIN
+497 KEVEKSNETN
-511 ADSDLDAEK
+511 GDGDLDSENYAEK
-520 ETKIQ
+520 PIEEDVKATR
-525 DEKTTKE
+525 KE
-532 DTQPTKKEN
+532 SK
-541 TNTANEE
+541 NTANEE
-548 LDDADIAKSIT
+548 LDDADIAKSIA
-559 QELSNQSSE
+559 QELSNRSSE

-579 GFSDDDFDED
+579 DFSDDDFDED

-594 FVPAPHADA
+594 VTSAPHTENSVMEAQK
-603 FADVEQ
+603 EQ
-609 GEENKENSSFDIIK
+609 KEENSSFDIIK

-642 RRPSIKYNTKE
+642 HRPLIKYNTKE

>member
-75 KKDFFPKEFRLILDP
+75 KKDFFPKEFRLMLDP
-90 NNTNAGGEDPKK
+90 NSQNAGGEEPKK

-112 REIIAYYEELLK
+112 REVIAYYEELLK

-164 AISERG
+164 ALSERG

-185 KSNKVAVTSEID
+185 KSNKISVTSEID

-210 KQKVQKQ
+210 NQKAQRQ
-217 AQQPQKSS
+217 AQQPQKPS
-225 NTNAKPQQEQQKK
+225 NTSTKQQQEQQKK
-238 NQGQAQNQ
+238 NQGQTQNQ
-246 QKSKPNNQQNN
+246 QKDKLNNQQNN
-257 NKNKPQ
+257 NQNKPQ
-263 NAQNQAKP
+263 NTQNQAKP

-340 ETTLV
+340 ETTLI
-345 DAPKEQKEEKESKNE
+345 DAPKEQEEEKDLKNKP
-360 TTENQNENQEKV
+360 TENTGKA

-378 EQSNSAKSEDK
+378 EQSESTKSEDE

-405 KNELTITEAE
+405 VNALTITEAE

-422 KAQAEGKSISD
+422 KAQEEGKSTPD

-448 KKVEVFGADLTID
+448 KNVEVFGADLTID
-461 DMMAEVKKAA
+461 DMMVEVEKAA

-487 KFSFDTEEEP
+487 KFNFDTEEEQ
-497 EDIPKEPEESSKIN
+497 KEVEKSNETN
-511 ADSDLDAEK
+511 GDGDLDSENYAEK
-520 ETKIQ
+520 PIEEDVKATR
-525 DEKTTKE
+525 KE
-532 DTQPTKKEN
+532 SK
-541 TNTANEE
+541 NTANEE
-548 LDDADIAKSIT
+548 LDDADIAKSIA
-559 QELSNQSSE
+559 QELSNRSSE

-579 GFSDDDFDED
+579 DFSDDDFDED

-594 FVPAPHADA
+594 VTSAPHTENSVMEAQK
-603 FADVEQ
+603 EQ
-609 GEENKENSSFDIIK
+609 KEENSSFDIIK

-642 RRPSIKYNTKE
+642 HRPLIKYNTKE

>member
-55 RNMIE
+55 RNLIE

-75 KKDFFPKEFRLILDP
+75 KKDFFPKEFRLMLDP
-90 NNTNAGGEDPKK
+90 NNQNAGGEETKK

-112 REIIAYYEELLK
+112 REVIAYYEELLK

-164 AISERG
+164 ALSERG

-185 KSNKVAVTSEID
+185 KSNKIAVTSEID
-197 GSKSFTAIRDARA
+197 GNKSFTAIRDARA
-210 KQKVQKQ
+210 NQKAQRQ
-217 AQQPQKSS
+217 AQQPQKPS
-225 NTNAKPQQEQQKK
+225 NTSTKQQQEQQKK
-238 NQGQAQNQ
+238 NQGQTQNQ
-246 QKSKPNNQQNN
+246 QKDKPNNQQNN
-257 NKNKPQ
+257 NQNKPQ

-345 DAPKEQKEEKESKNE
+345 DVPKEEKESKNE
-360 TTENQNENQEKV
+360 TAENQNENQEKA

-378 EQSNSAKSEDK
+378 EQSESTKSEDE

-405 KNELTITEAE
+405 VNALTITEAE

-422 KAQAEGKSISD
+422 KAQAEGKSTPD

-448 KKVEVFGADLTID
+448 KNVEVFGADLTID
-461 DMMAEVKKAA
+461 DMMVEVEKAA
-471 KEEPESA
+471 KEESESA

-487 KFSFDTEEEP
+487 KFNFDTEEEQ
-497 EDIPKEPEESSKIN
+497 KEVEKSNETN
-511 ADSDLDAEK
+511 GDGDLDSENYAEK
-520 ETKIQ
+520 PIEEDVKATR
-525 DEKTTKE
+525 KE
-532 DTQPTKKEN
+532 SK
-541 TNTANEE
+541 NTANEE
-548 LDDADIAKSIT
+548 LDDADIAKSIA
-559 QELSNQSSE
+559 QELSNRSSE

-579 GFSDDDFDED
+579 DFSDDDFDED

-594 FVPAPHADA
+594 VTSAPHTENSVMEAQK
-603 FADVEQ
+603 EQ
-609 GEENKENSSFDIIK
+609 KEENSSFDIIK

-642 RRPSIKYNTKE
+642 HRPLIKYNTKE

>member
-246 QKSKPNNQQNN
+246 QKSKPNNQQNSN
-257 NKNKPQ
+257 QNKPQ
-263 NAQNQAKP
+263 QPQNQTKP
-271 KPQKQQQIGEN
+271 KPQKQQQNSEN
-282 QRKNSAVEAEK
+282 QRKNSVVEAEK
-293 EKKDDFV
+293 EKKDNFV
-300 MPTVK
+300 MPPVK

-318 ESGVEKFNFD
+318 ESDVEKFDFD

-345 DAPKEQKEEKESKNE
+345 DAPKEQKEEKESKNG

-378 EQSNSAKSEDK
+378 EQSESEKPEDE

-497 EDIPKEPEESSKIN
+497 EDALKESKKSSKIN
-511 ADSDLDAEK
+511 ADRDLDVENDAEK
-520 ETKIQ
+520 SVE
-525 DEKTTKE
+525 E
-532 DTQPTKKEN
+532 DAQPTEKEN

-548 LDDADIAKSIT
+548 LDDADIAKSIA

-579 GFSDDDFDED
+579 DFSDDDFDED

-594 FVPAPHADA
+594 FAPASRADA
-603 FADVEQ
+603 FAGVEQ
-609 GEENKENSSFDIIK
+609 EEGREENSSFDIIE
-623 ENADEESDE
+623 ENADEESDKV
-632 AKKEPKAAKK
+632 KKESKTARK
-642 RRPSIKYNTKE
+642 RRPLIKYNTKE

>member
-246 QKSKPNNQQNN
+246 QKSKPNNQQNSN
-257 NKNKPQ
+257 QNKPQ
-263 NAQNQAKP
+263 QPQNQTKP
-271 KPQKQQQIGEN
+271 KPQKQQQNSEN
-282 QRKNSAVEAEK
+282 QRKNSVVEAEK
-293 EKKDDFV
+293 EKKDNFV
-300 MPTVK
+300 IPPVK

-318 ESGVEKFNFD
+318 ESDVEKFDFD

-360 TTENQNENQEKV
+360 TTENQNKNQEKV

-378 EQSNSAKSEDK
+378 EQSESEKPEDE

-497 EDIPKEPEESSKIN
+497 EDALKESKKSSKIN
-511 ADSDLDAEK
+511 ADRDLDVENDAEK
-520 ETKIQ
+520 SVE
-525 DEKTTKE
+525 E
-532 DTQPTKKEN
+532 DAQPTEKEN

-548 LDDADIAKSIT
+548 LDDADIAKSIA

-579 GFSDDDFDED
+579 DFSDDDFDED

-594 FVPAPHADA
+594 FAPASRADA
-603 FADVEQ
+603 FAGVEQ
-609 GEENKENSSFDIIK
+609 EEGREENSSFDIIE
-623 ENADEESDE
+623 ENADEESDKV
-632 AKKEPKAAKK
+632 KKESKTARK
-642 RRPSIKYNTKE
+642 RRPLIKYNTKE

>member
-55 RNMIE
+55 RNLIE

-75 KKDFFPKEFRLILDP
+75 KKDFFPKEFRLMLDP
-90 NNTNAGGEDPKK
+90 NNQNAGGEETKK

-112 REIIAYYEELLK
+112 REVIAYYEELLK

-164 AISERG
+164 ALSERG

-185 KSNKVAVTSEID
+185 KSNKIAVTSEID
-197 GSKSFTAIRDARA
+197 GNKSFTAIRDARA
-210 KQKVQKQ
+210 NQKAQRQ
-217 AQQPQKSS
+217 AQQPQKPS
-225 NTNAKPQQEQQKK
+225 NTSTKQQQEQQKK
-238 NQGQAQNQ
+238 NQGQTQNQ
-246 QKSKPNNQQNN
+246 QKDKPNNQQNN
-257 NKNKPQ
+257 NQNKPQ

-345 DAPKEQKEEKESKNE
+345 DAPKEQEEEKDLKNKP
-360 TTENQNENQEKV
+360 TENTGKA

-378 EQSNSAKSEDK
+378 EQSESTKSEDE

-405 KNELTITEAE
+405 VNALTITEAE

-422 KAQAEGKSISD
+422 KAQAEGKSTPD

-448 KKVEVFGADLTID
+448 KNVEVFGADLTID
-461 DMMAEVKKAA
+461 DMMVEVEKVA

-487 KFSFDTEEEP
+487 KFNFDTEEEQ
-497 EDIPKEPEESSKIN
+497 KEVEKSNETN
-511 ADSDLDAEK
+511 GDGDLDSENYAEK
-520 ETKIQ
+520 PIEEDVKATR
-525 DEKTTKE
+525 KE
-532 DTQPTKKEN
+532 SK
-541 TNTANEE
+541 NTANEE
-548 LDDADIAKSIT
+548 LDDADIAKSIA
-559 QELSNQSSE
+559 QELSNRSSE

-579 GFSDDDFDED
+579 DFSDDDFDED

-594 FVPAPHADA
+594 VTSAPHTENSVMEAQK
-603 FADVEQ
+603 EQ
-609 GEENKENSSFDIIK
+609 KEENSSFDIIK

-642 RRPSIKYNTKE
+642 HRPLIKYNTKE

>member
-246 QKSKPNNQQNN
+246 QKSKPNNQQNSN
-257 NKNKPQ
+257 QNKPQ
-263 NAQNQAKP
+263 QPQNQTKP
-271 KPQKQQQIGEN
+271 KPQKQQQNSEN
-282 QRKNSAVEAEK
+282 QRKNSVVEAEK
-293 EKKDDFV
+293 EKKDNFV
-300 MPTVK
+300 MPPVK

-318 ESGVEKFNFD
+318 ESDVEKFDFD

-378 EQSNSAKSEDK
+378 EQSESEKPEDE

-478 DNKDVQAEE
+478 DNKDVQVKE

-497 EDIPKEPEESSKIN
+497 EDALKEPKKSSKIN
-511 ADSDLDAEK
+511 ANRDLDVENDAEK
-520 ETKIQ
+520 SVE
-525 DEKTTKE
+525 E
-532 DTQPTKKEN
+532 DAQPTEKEN

-548 LDDADIAKSIT
+548 LDDADIAKSIA

-579 GFSDDDFDED
+579 DFSDDDFDED

-594 FVPAPHADA
+594 VTSAPHTENSVMEAQK
-603 FADVEQ
+603 EQ
-609 GEENKENSSFDIIK
+609 KEENSSSDIIK

-642 RRPSIKYNTKE
+642 HRPLIKYNTKE

>member
-55 RNMIE
+55 RNLIE

-75 KKDFFPKEFRLILDP
+75 KKDFFPKEFRLMLDP
-90 NNTNAGGEDPKK
+90 NSQNAGGEEPKK

-112 REIIAYYEELLK
+112 REVIAYYEELLK

-164 AISERG
+164 ALSERG

-185 KSNKVAVTSEID
+185 KSNKIAVTSEID
-197 GSKSFTAIRDARA
+197 GSKSFTAIRDARVN
-210 KQKVQKQ
+210 QKTQRQ
-217 AQQPQKSS
+217 AQQPQKPS
-225 NTNAKPQQEQQKK
+225 NTSTKPQQEQQKK
-238 NQGQAQNQ
+238 SQEQVKNQ
-246 QKSKPNNQQNN
+246 QKNKPNNQQNSN
-257 NKNKPQ
+257 QNKPQ
-263 NAQNQAKP
+263 QSQNQAKP
-271 KPQKQQQIGEN
+271 KPQKRQQNGEN
-282 QRKNSAVEAEK
+282 QRKNSAIEAEK
-293 EKKDDFV
+293 EKKNNFV
-300 MPTVK
+300 MPPVK

-318 ESGVEKFNFD
+318 ESDVEKFDFD

-340 ETTLV
+340 ENALV
-345 DAPKEQKEEKESKNE
+345 DAPKEQGEEKESKNE
-360 TTENQNENQEKV
+360 PTENQNENQEKV

-378 EQSNSAKSEDK
+378 EQSNSAKSEDE
-389 KPKIDLEELNA
+389 KPKIDLKELNA

-471 KEEPESA
+471 KEEPESV
-478 DNKDVQAEE
+478 DDKDVQVEE

-497 EDIPKEPEESSKIN
+497 EDALKEPKKSSKIN
-511 ADSDLDAEK
+511 ADRDLDAEN
-520 ETKIQ
+520 
-525 DEKTTKE
+525 DAEKSVEE
-532 DTQPTKKEN
+532 DAQPTEKEN

-548 LDDADIAKSIT
+548 LDDADIAKSIE

-579 GFSDDDFDED
+579 DFSDDDFDED
-589 SIITP
+589 SIIAP
-594 FVPAPHADA
+594 FAPASRADA
-603 FADVEQ
+603 FAGVEQ
-609 GEENKENSSFDIIK
+609 EEGREENSSFDIIE
-623 ENADEESDE
+623 ENADEESDKV
-632 AKKEPKAAKK
+632 KKESKTARK

>member
-75 KKDFFPKEFRLILDP
+75 KKDFFPKEFRLMLDP
-90 NNTNAGGEDPKK
+90 NSQNAGGEEPKK

-112 REIIAYYEELLK
+112 REVIAYYEELLK

-164 AISERG
+164 ALSERG
-170 FRISVTALNTFLAAK
+170 FRISVTAMNTFLAAK
-185 KSNKVAVTSEID
+185 KSNKIAVTSEID
-197 GSKSFTAIRDARA
+197 GSKSFTAIRDARVN
-210 KQKVQKQ
+210 QKAQRQ
-217 AQQPQKSS
+217 AQQPQKPS
-225 NTNAKPQQEQQKK
+225 NTSTKPQQEQQKK
-238 NQGQAQNQ
+238 SQEQVKNQ
-246 QKSKPNNQQNN
+246 QKNKPNNQQNN
-257 NKNKPQ
+257 SQNKPQ
-263 NAQNQAKP
+263 QSQNQTKP
-271 KPQKQQQIGEN
+271 KLQKQQQIGEN

-345 DAPKEQKEEKESKNE
+345 DAPKEQEEEKDLKNE
-360 TTENQNENQEKV
+360 PTENTGKA

-378 EQSNSAKSEDK
+378 EQSESIKSEDE

-405 KNELTITEAE
+405 VNALTITEAE

-422 KAQAEGKSISD
+422 KAQAEGKSTPD

-448 KKVEVFGADLTID
+448 KNVEVFGADLTID
-461 DMMAEVKKAA
+461 DMMVEVEKAA

-487 KFSFDTEEEP
+487 KFNFDTEEEQ
-497 EDIPKEPEESSKIN
+497 KEVEKSNETN
-511 ADSDLDAEK
+511 GDGDLDSENYAEK
-520 ETKIQ
+520 PIEEDVKATR
-525 DEKTTKE
+525 KE
-532 DTQPTKKEN
+532 SK
-541 TNTANEE
+541 NTANEE
-548 LDDADIAKSIT
+548 LDDADIAKSIA
-559 QELSNQSSE
+559 QELSNRSSE

-579 GFSDDDFDED
+579 DFSDDDFDED

-594 FVPAPHADA
+594 VTSAPHTENSVMEAQK
-603 FADVEQ
+603 EQ
-609 GEENKENSSFDIIK
+609 KEENSSFDIIK

-642 RRPSIKYNTKE
+642 HRPLIKYNTKE

>member
-75 KKDFFPKEFRLILDP
+75 KKDFFPKEFRLMLDP
-90 NNTNAGGEDPKK
+90 NNQNAGVEESKK

-112 REIIAYYEELLK
+112 REVIAYYEELLK

-164 AISERG
+164 ALSERG

-185 KSNKVAVTSEID
+185 KSNKIAVTSEID
-197 GSKSFTAIRDARA
+197 GNKSFTAIRDARA
-210 KQKVQKQ
+210 NQKAQRQ
-217 AQQPQKSS
+217 AQQPQKPS
-225 NTNAKPQQEQQKK
+225 NISTKQQQEQQKK
-238 NQGQAQNQ
+238 NQGQTQNQ
-246 QKSKPNNQQNN
+246 QKDKPNNQQNN
-257 NKNKPQ
+257 NQNKPQ

-340 ETTLV
+340 ETTLI
-345 DAPKEQKEEKESKNE
+345 DAPKEQEEEKDLKNKP
-360 TTENQNENQEKV
+360 TENTGKA

-378 EQSNSAKSEDK
+378 EQSESTKSEDE

-405 KNELTITEAE
+405 VNALTITEAE

-422 KAQAEGKSISD
+422 KAQAEGKSTPD

-448 KKVEVFGADLTID
+448 KNVEVFGADLTID
-461 DMMAEVKKAA
+461 DMMVEVEKVA

-487 KFSFDTEEEP
+487 KFNFDTEEEQ
-497 EDIPKEPEESSKIN
+497 KEVEKSNETN
-511 ADSDLDAEK
+511 GDGDLDSENYAEK
-520 ETKIQ
+520 PIEEEVKATR
-525 DEKTTKE
+525 KE
-532 DTQPTKKEN
+532 SK
-541 TNTANEE
+541 NTANEE
-548 LDDADIAKSIT
+548 LDDADIAKSIA
-559 QELSNQSSE
+559 QELSNRSSE

-579 GFSDDDFDED
+579 DFSDDDFDED

-594 FVPAPHADA
+594 VTSAPNTENSVMEAQK
-603 FADVEQ
+603 EQ
-609 GEENKENSSFDIIK
+609 KEENSSFDIIK

-642 RRPSIKYNTKE
+642 HRPLIKYNTKE

>member
-210 KQKVQKQ
+210 KQKAQKQ
-217 AQQPQKSS
+217 AQQPQKPS
-225 NTNAKPQQEQQKK
+225 NINTKQQQEQQKK
-238 NQGQAQNQ
+238 NHEQAQNQ
-246 QKSKPNNQQNN
+246 QKNKPNNQQNSN
-257 NKNKPQ
+257 QNKPQ
-263 NAQNQAKP
+263 QSQNQAKP
-271 KPQKQQQIGEN
+271 KPQKQQQNSEN
-282 QRKNSAVEAEK
+282 QRKNSVVEAEK
-293 EKKDDFV
+293 EKKDNFV
-300 MPTVK
+300 MPPVK

-318 ESGVEKFNFD
+318 ESDVEKFDFD

-378 EQSNSAKSEDK
+378 EQSESEKPEDE

-478 DNKDVQAEE
+478 DNKDVQVKE

-497 EDIPKEPEESSKIN
+497 EDALKEPKKSSKIN
-511 ADSDLDAEK
+511 ANRDLDVENDAEK
-520 ETKIQ
+520 SVE
-525 DEKTTKE
+525 E
-532 DTQPTKKEN
+532 DAQPTEKEN

-548 LDDADIAKSIT
+548 LDDADIAKSIA

-579 GFSDDDFDED
+579 DFSDDDFDED

-594 FVPAPHADA
+594 VTSAPHTENSVMEAQK
-603 FADVEQ
+603 EQ
-609 GEENKENSSFDIIK
+609 KEENSSSDIIK

-632 AKKEPKAAKK
+632 TKKEPKAAKK
-642 RRPSIKYNTKE
+642 HRPLIKYNTKE

>member
-210 KQKVQKQ
+210 KQKAQKQ
-217 AQQPQKSS
+217 AQQPQKPS
-225 NTNAKPQQEQQKK
+225 NINTKQQQEQQKK
-238 NQGQAQNQ
+238 NHGQAQNQ
-246 QKSKPNNQQNN
+246 QKNKPNNQQNSN
-257 NKNKPQ
+257 QNKPQ
-263 NAQNQAKP
+263 QSQNQAKP
-271 KPQKQQQIGEN
+271 KPQKQQQNSEN
-282 QRKNSAVEAEK
+282 QRKNSVVEAEK
-293 EKKDDFV
+293 EKKDNFV
-300 MPTVK
+300 MPPVK

-318 ESGVEKFNFD
+318 ESDVEKFDFD

-378 EQSNSAKSEDK
+378 EQSESEKPEDE

-478 DNKDVQAEE
+478 DNKDVQVKE

-497 EDIPKEPEESSKIN
+497 EDALKEPKKSSKIN
-511 ADSDLDAEK
+511 ANRDLDVENDAEK
-520 ETKIQ
+520 SVE
-525 DEKTTKE
+525 E
-532 DTQPTKKEN
+532 DAQPTEKEN

-548 LDDADIAKSIT
+548 LDDADIAKSIA

-579 GFSDDDFDED
+579 DFSDDDFDED

-594 FVPAPHADA
+594 VTSAPHTENSVMEAQK
-603 FADVEQ
+603 EQ
-609 GEENKENSSFDIIK
+609 KEENSSSDIIK

-642 RRPSIKYNTKE
+642 HRPLIKYNTKE

>member
-75 KKDFFPKEFRLILDP
+75 KKDFFPKEFRLMLDP
-90 NNTNAGGEDPKK
+90 NSQNAGGEEPKK

-246 QKSKPNNQQNN
+246 QKSKPNNQQNSN
-257 NKNKPQ
+257 QNKPQ
-263 NAQNQAKP
+263 QPQNQTKP
-271 KPQKQQQIGEN
+271 KPQKQQQNSEN
-282 QRKNSAVEAEK
+282 QRKNSVVEAEK
-293 EKKDDFV
+293 EKKDNFV
-300 MPTVK
+300 MPPVK

-318 ESGVEKFNFD
+318 ESDVEKFDFD

-378 EQSNSAKSEDK
+378 EQSESEKPEDE

-478 DNKDVQAEE
+478 DNKDVQVKE

-497 EDIPKEPEESSKIN
+497 EDALKEPKKSSKIN
-511 ADSDLDAEK
+511 ANRDLDVENDAEK
-520 ETKIQ
+520 SVE
-525 DEKTTKE
+525 E
-532 DTQPTKKEN
+532 DAQPTEKEN

-548 LDDADIAKSIT
+548 LDDADIAKSIA

-579 GFSDDDFDED
+579 DFSDDDFDEY

-594 FVPAPHADA
+594 VTSAPHTENSVMEAQK
-603 FADVEQ
+603 EQ
-609 GEENKENSSFDIIK
+609 KEENSSSDIIK

-642 RRPSIKYNTKE
+642 HRPLIKYNTKE

>member
-35 YFQTAKSTVS
+35 YFQTAKSTMS

-246 QKSKPNNQQNN
+246 QKSKPNNQQNSN
-257 NKNKPQ
+257 QNKPQ
-263 NAQNQAKP
+263 QPQNQTKP
-271 KPQKQQQIGEN
+271 KPQKQQQNSEN
-282 QRKNSAVEAEK
+282 QRKNSVVEAEK
-293 EKKDDFV
+293 EKKDNFV
-300 MPTVK
+300 MPPVK

-318 ESGVEKFNFD
+318 ESDVEKFDFD

-378 EQSNSAKSEDK
+378 EQSESEKPEDE

-497 EDIPKEPEESSKIN
+497 EDALKESKKSSKIN
-511 ADSDLDAEK
+511 ADRDLDVENDAEK
-520 ETKIQ
+520 SVE
-525 DEKTTKE
+525 E
-532 DTQPTKKEN
+532 DAQPTEKEN

-548 LDDADIAKSIT
+548 LDDADIAKSIA

-579 GFSDDDFDED
+579 DFSDDDFDED

-594 FVPAPHADA
+594 FAPASRADA
-603 FADVEQ
+603 FAGVEQ
-609 GEENKENSSFDIIK
+609 EEGREENSSFDIIE
-623 ENADEESDE
+623 ENADEESDKV
-632 AKKEPKAAKK
+632 KKESKTARK
-642 RRPSIKYNTKE
+642 RRPLIKYNTKE

>member
-55 RNMIE
+55 RNLIE

-75 KKDFFPKEFRLILDP
+75 KKDFFPKEFRLMLDP
-90 NNTNAGGEDPKK
+90 NNQNAGGEETKK

-112 REIIAYYEELLK
+112 REVIAYYEELLK

-164 AISERG
+164 ALSERG

-185 KSNKVAVTSEID
+185 KSNKIAVTSEID
-197 GSKSFTAIRDARA
+197 GSKSFTAIRDARVN
-210 KQKVQKQ
+210 QKAQRQ
-217 AQQPQKSS
+217 GQQPQKPS
-225 NTNAKPQQEQQKK
+225 NTNTKQQQEQQKK
-238 NQGQAQNQ
+238 NQGQTQNQ
-246 QKSKPNNQQNN
+246 QKDKPNNQQNN
-257 NKNKPQ
+257 NQNKPQ

-271 KPQKQQQIGEN
+271 KPQKQQQISEN

-328 DPKNIDFVGEDA
+328 DPKNIDFVGEDT
-340 ETTLV
+340 ETTLI
-345 DAPKEQKEEKESKNE
+345 DAPKEQEEEKDLKNKP
-360 TTENQNENQEKV
+360 TENTGKA

-378 EQSNSAKSEDK
+378 EQSESTKSEDE

-405 KNELTITEAE
+405 VNALTITEAE
-415 RQLDEAL
+415 RQLDKAL
-422 KAQAEGKSISD
+422 KAQEEGKSTPD

-448 KKVEVFGADLTID
+448 KNVEVFGADLTID
-461 DMMAEVKKAA
+461 DMMVEVEKAA

-487 KFSFDTEEEP
+487 KFNFDTEEEQ
-497 EDIPKEPEESSKIN
+497 KEVEKSNETN
-511 ADSDLDAEK
+511 GDGDLDSENYAEK
-520 ETKIQ
+520 PIEEDVKATR
-525 DEKTTKE
+525 KE
-532 DTQPTKKEN
+532 SK
-541 TNTANEE
+541 NTANEE
-548 LDDADIAKSIT
+548 LDDADIAKSIA
-559 QELSNQSSE
+559 QELSNRSSE

-579 GFSDDDFDED
+579 DFSDDDFDED

-594 FVPAPHADA
+594 VTSAPHTENSVMEAQK
-603 FADVEQ
+603 EQ
-609 GEENKENSSFDIIK
+609 KEENSSFDIIK

-642 RRPSIKYNTKE
+642 HRPLIKYNTKE

>member
-75 KKDFFPKEFRLILDP
+75 KKDFFPKEFRLMLDP
-90 NNTNAGGEDPKK
+90 NSQNAGGEEPKK

-112 REIIAYYEELLK
+112 REVIAYYEELLK

-164 AISERG
+164 ALSERG
-170 FRISVTALNTFLAAK
+170 FRISVTAMNTFLAAK
-185 KSNKVAVTSEID
+185 KSNKIAVTSEID
-197 GSKSFTAIRDARA
+197 GSKSFTAIRDARVN
-210 KQKVQKQ
+210 QKAQRQ
-217 AQQPQKSS
+217 AQQPQKPS
-225 NTNAKPQQEQQKK
+225 NTSTKPQQEQQKK
-238 NQGQAQNQ
+238 SQEQVKNQ
-246 QKSKPNNQQNN
+246 QKNKPNNQQNN
-257 NKNKPQ
+257 SQNKPQ
-263 NAQNQAKP
+263 QSQNQTKP
-271 KPQKQQQIGEN
+271 KLQKQQQIGEN

-340 ETTLV
+340 ETTLI
-345 DAPKEQKEEKESKNE
+345 DAPKEQEEEKDLKNKP
-360 TTENQNENQEKV
+360 TENTGKA
-372 SNDAPL
+372 SNDEPL
-378 EQSNSAKSEDK
+378 EQSESTKSEDE

-405 KNELTITEAE
+405 VNALTITEAE

-422 KAQAEGKSISD
+422 KAQAEGKSTPD
-433 EKQEKPEKPQKKARK
+433 EKQEKPEKQQKKARK
-448 KKVEVFGADLTID
+448 KNVEVFGADLTID
-461 DMMAEVKKAA
+461 DMMVEVEKAA

-487 KFSFDTEEEP
+487 KFNFDTEEEQ
-497 EDIPKEPEESSKIN
+497 KEVEKSNETN
-511 ADSDLDAEK
+511 GDGDLDSENYAEK
-520 ETKIQ
+520 PIEEDVKATR
-525 DEKTTKE
+525 KE
-532 DTQPTKKEN
+532 SK
-541 TNTANEE
+541 NTANED
-548 LDDADIAKSIT
+548 LDDADIAKSIA
-559 QELSNQSSE
+559 QELSNRSSE

-579 GFSDDDFDED
+579 DFSDDDFDED

-594 FVPAPHADA
+594 VTSAPHTENSVMEAQK
-603 FADVEQ
+603 EQ
-609 GEENKENSSFDIIK
+609 KEENSSFDIIK

-642 RRPSIKYNTKE
+642 HRPLIKYNTKE

>member
-246 QKSKPNNQQNN
+246 QKSKPNNQQNSN
-257 NKNKPQ
+257 QNKPQ
-263 NAQNQAKP
+263 QPQNQTKP
-271 KPQKQQQIGEN
+271 KPQKQQQNSEN
-282 QRKNSAVEAEK
+282 QRKNSVVEAEK
-293 EKKDDFV
+293 EKKDNFV
-300 MPTVK
+300 MPPVK

-318 ESGVEKFNFD
+318 ESDVEKFDFD

-378 EQSNSAKSEDK
+378 EQSESEKSEDE

-497 EDIPKEPEESSKIN
+497 EDALKEPKKSSKIN
-511 ADSDLDAEK
+511 ANRDLDVENDAEK
-520 ETKIQ
+520 SVE
-525 DEKTTKE
+525 E
-532 DTQPTKKEN
+532 DAQPTEKEN

-548 LDDADIAKSIT
+548 LDDADIAKSIA

-579 GFSDDDFDED
+579 DFSDDDFDED

-594 FVPAPHADA
+594 VTSVPHTENSVMEAQK
-603 FADVEQ
+603 EQ
-609 GEENKENSSFDIIK
+609 KEENSSSDIIK

-642 RRPSIKYNTKE
+642 HRPLIKYNTKE

>member
-75 KKDFFPKEFRLILDP
+75 KKDFFPKEFRLMLDP
-90 NNTNAGGEDPKK
+90 NSQNAGGEEPKK

-112 REIIAYYEELLK
+112 REVIAYYEELLK

-164 AISERG
+164 ALSERG

-185 KSNKVAVTSEID
+185 KSNKIAVTSEID
-197 GSKSFTAIRDARA
+197 GSKSFTAIRDARVN
-210 KQKVQKQ
+210 QKAQRQ
-217 AQQPQKSS
+217 AQQPQKPS
-225 NTNAKPQQEQQKK
+225 NTSTKPQQEQQKK
-238 NQGQAQNQ
+238 SQEQVKNQ
-246 QKSKPNNQQNN
+246 QKNKPNNQQNN
-257 NKNKPQ
+257 SQNKPQ
-263 NAQNQAKP
+263 QSQNQTKP
-271 KPQKQQQIGEN
+271 KTQKQQQISEN
-282 QRKNSAVEAEK
+282 QRKNSIIEAEK

-345 DAPKEQKEEKESKNE
+345 DAPKEQEEEKNLKNKP
-360 TTENQNENQEKV
+360 TENTGKA

-378 EQSNSAKSEDK
+378 EQSESTKSEDE

-405 KNELTITEAE
+405 VNALTITEAE

-422 KAQAEGKSISD
+422 KAQEEGKSTPD

-448 KKVEVFGADLTID
+448 KNVEVFGADLTID
-461 DMMAEVKKAA
+461 DMMVEVEKAA

-487 KFSFDTEEEP
+487 KFNFDTEEEQ
-497 EDIPKEPEESSKIN
+497 KEVEKSNETN
-511 ADSDLDAEK
+511 GDGDLDNENYAEK
-520 ETKIQ
+520 PIEEDVKATR
-525 DEKTTKE
+525 KE
-532 DTQPTKKEN
+532 SK
-541 TNTANEE
+541 NTANED
-548 LDDADIAKSIT
+548 LDDADIAKSIA
-559 QELSNQSSE
+559 QELSNRSSE

-579 GFSDDDFDED
+579 DFSDDDFDED
-589 SIITP
+589 YIITP
-594 FVPAPHADA
+594 VTSAPHTENSVMEAQK
-603 FADVEQ
+603 EQ
-609 GEENKENSSFDIIK
+609 KEENSSFDIIK

-642 RRPSIKYNTKE
+642 HRPLIKYNTKE

>member
-75 KKDFFPKEFRLILDP
+75 KKDFFPKEFRLMLDP
-90 NNTNAGGEDPKK
+90 NSQNAGGEEPKK

-112 REIIAYYEELLK
+112 REVIAYYEELLK

-164 AISERG
+164 ALSERG
-170 FRISVTALNTFLAAK
+170 FRISVTAMNTFLAAK
-185 KSNKVAVTSEID
+185 KSNKIAVTSEID
-197 GSKSFTAIRDARA
+197 GSKSFTAIRDARVN
-210 KQKVQKQ
+210 QKAQRQ
-217 AQQPQKSS
+217 AQQPQKPS
-225 NTNAKPQQEQQKK
+225 NTSTKPQQEQQKK
-238 NQGQAQNQ
+238 SQEQVKNQ
-246 QKSKPNNQQNN
+246 QKNKPNNQQNN
-257 NKNKPQ
+257 SQNKPQ
-263 NAQNQAKP
+263 QSQNQTKP
-271 KPQKQQQIGEN
+271 KLQKQQQIGEN

-340 ETTLV
+340 ETTLI
-345 DAPKEQKEEKESKNE
+345 DAPKEQEEEKDLKNKP
-360 TTENQNENQEKV
+360 TENTGKA

-378 EQSNSAKSEDK
+378 EQSESTKSEDE
-389 KPKIDLEELNA
+389 KPKINLEELNA

-405 KNELTITEAE
+405 VNALTITEAE

-422 KAQAEGKSISD
+422 KAQEEGKSTPD

-448 KKVEVFGADLTID
+448 KNVEVFGADLTID
-461 DMMAEVKKAA
+461 DMMVEVEKAA

-487 KFSFDTEEEP
+487 KFNFDTEEEQ
-497 EDIPKEPEESSKIN
+497 KEVEKSNETN
-511 ADSDLDAEK
+511 GDGDLDNENYAEK
-520 ETKIQ
+520 PIEEDVKATR
-525 DEKTTKE
+525 KE
-532 DTQPTKKEN
+532 SK
-541 TNTANEE
+541 NTANED
-548 LDDADIAKSIT
+548 LDDADIAKSIA
-559 QELSNQSSE
+559 QELSNRSSE

-579 GFSDDDFDED
+579 DFSDDDFDED
-589 SIITP
+589 YIITP
-594 FVPAPHADA
+594 VTSAPHTENSVMEAQK
-603 FADVEQ
+603 EQ
-609 GEENKENSSFDIIK
+609 KEENSSFDIIK

-642 RRPSIKYNTKE
+642 HRPLIKYNTKE